1 MIMRMWRS
9 ASTYRN
15 LRRHRGG
22 LPFLE
27 SSVFFNNYLG
37 ALFHSQCLERRKY
50 KNIYKA
56 RHFESNSNSPEITD
70 LEDALNLFNSMLQ
83 TRPLPSVVDFNP
95 LLGQVA
101 KLKHYSAAISLCKQM
116 DLLPILPNV
125 STLNI
130 MINCFCHLGQMGGSL
145 SVLAKLFKV
154 GFQPD
159 AATYNTLIKGFVMED
174 RISEAAALFSKMLE
188 DAPSY
193 SFTKLG
199 HPNARTHIFTHLGQ
213 PNVRT
218 YTVMISGLC
227 SKGRISESENLLTLM
242 KERGCS
248 PNGCTYNTLI
258 RGCINNKETSRAF
271 RLVQEM
277 ADMGFSADDSTM
289 KWVVDLLSKDK
300 LDPELVKRNW
310 YLKLFYTMLKP

>member
-1 MIMRMWRS
+1 MIMRMWRP
-9 ASTYRN
+9 ASTYPN

-22 LPFLE
+22 MPFLE
-27 SSVFFNNYLG
+27 SSVLFNNYWG
-37 ALFHSQCLERRKY
+37 ALFHSQCSERRKY
-50 KNIYKA
+50 KNTYKA
-56 RHFESNSNSPEITD
+56 RQFESNSNSPEITD

-83 TRPLPSVVDFNP
+83 TRPLPSIGDFNK

-125 STLNI
+125 STLNV
-130 MINCFCHLGQMGGSL
+130 INCFCHLGQMGGSL
-145 SVLAKLFKV
+145 SVLAKLFKF

-174 RISEAAALFSKMLE
+174 RISE
-188 DAPSY
+188 
-193 SFTKLG
+193 
-199 HPNARTHIFTHLGQ
+199 
-213 PNVRT
+213 
-218 YTVMISGLC
+218 
-227 SKGRISESENLLTLM
+227 GRINEAENLLTLM

-248 PNGCTYNTLI
+248 PNGCTYNTII
-258 RGCINNKETSRAF
+258 RGCINNKETSRAI

-277 ADMGFSADDSTM
+277 ADMGFAADNSTM

-300 LDPELVKRNW
+300 LDPELVKRIW
-310 YLKLFYTMLKP
+310 YFKLFYTVLKRKNHSI